1 MIAPDKTLELK
12 VLSYLLKSGNLTVN
26 LSKVEAK
33 DFYFPE
39 TALLLNF
46 AKYHFKKY
54 TTALP
59 FEVLKRYLDKY
70 DRADLAVKTECLLA
84 YQQAYQLDVD
94 EKDYLYCIDEMKEIT
109 LHKDM
114 TKTLESAANLLV
126 DGDAT
131 QAFKKLQEDMAGLK
145 RSATGVEIRKRA
157 VWEAT
162 EERKQAYIDMRD
174 HPERFQGV
182 PFGLKRLDELTNG
195 MQQGEMGIVFARTGA
210 GKTRFLFTYAYN
222 AVQAGYDV
230 MYFSLEMSLEQLERV
245 YDSRAGMIPYSDIKM
260 SKLGAPG
267 EAEYFQLL
275 DKIKDKRDKLYI
287 VDIPRGCTVNAIEAE
302 IDEYEKIYHKRPDLV
317 IVDYLSLMQSTRK
330 YSNTPEKMGMLTQE
344 LRELGRA
351 KRFAT
356 FSATQANRDILEATS
371 PGTEHVAWSD
381 SVAPHCDLV
390 LNIPKQSE
398 EEKMQNLLKLI
409 VVKYRDGANVE
420 IETYV
425 DWTRN
430 YISNF
435 EAQVVE
441 VPKTEGP
448 TVPTMEI

>member
-1 MIAPDKTLELK
+1 
-12 VLSYLLKSGNLTVN
+12 
-26 LSKVEAK
+26 
-33 DFYFPE
+33 
-39 TALLLNF
+39 
-46 AKYHFKKY
+46 
-54 TTALP
+54 
-59 FEVLKRYLDKY
+59 
-70 DRADLAVKTECLLA
+70 
-84 YQQAYQLDVD
+84 
-94 EKDYLYCIDEMKEIT
+94 
-109 LHKDM
+109 
-114 TKTLESAANLLV
+114 
-126 DGDAT
+126 
-131 QAFKKLQEDMAGLK
+131 
-145 RSATGVEIRKRA
+145 
-157 VWEAT
+157 
-162 EERKQAYIDMRD
+162 
-174 HPERFQGV
+174 
-182 PFGLKRLDELTNG
+182 
-195 MQQGEMGIVFARTGA
+195 
-210 GKTRFLFTYAYN
+210 
-222 AVQAGYDV
+222 